1 MIGKYSF
8 GKIVVNGIPYT
19 GDIKIIKGQV
29 IPNWWR
35 KTGHS
40 VDVADIRDI
49 IEAEPD
55 ILVIG
60 QGKPG
65 YMKTTKSLQEFL
77 ARHRIDLIEEATSE
91 AVETTNRLLE
101 KRKNV
106 AAGFHLTC

>member
-1 MIGKYSF
+1 MIEKYSF

-19 GDIKIIKGQV
+19 HDIKIIQGEV

-35 KTGHS
+35 KTGHR
-40 VDVADIRDI
+40 VDVNDIMDI
-49 IEAEPD
+49 VEAKPD

-65 YMKTTKSLQEFL
+65 YMKSSKSLQEFL
-77 ARHRIDLIEEATSE
+77 ERNGIDLIEETTSE
-91 AVETTNRLLE
+91 AVQTTNGLL
-101 KRKNV
+101 KNGKNV

>member
-8 GKIVVNGIPYT
+8 GKIVVNGISYT
-19 GDIKIIKGQV
+19 HDIKIIKGEV

-35 KTGHS
+35 ETGHR
-40 VDVADIRDI
+40 VAVEDIRDI
-49 IEAEPD
+49 IGAEPD

-77 ARHRIDLIEEATSE
+77 ELNRIDLIEETTSE
-91 AVETTNRLLE
+91 AVLTTNKLL
-101 KRKNV
+101 KKGKNF

>member
-1 MIGKYSF
+1 MIEKYSL
-8 GKIVVNGIPYT
+8 GEIVVNGVSYIH
-19 GDIKIIKGQV
+19 DIKMIQGEV

-35 KTGHS
+35 KTGHR
-40 VDVADIRDI
+40 VGLEDIRDI

-65 YMKTTKSLQEFL
+65 YMKSTRSLQEFL
-77 ARHRIDLIEEATSE
+77 ARNGIDLIEETTSE
-91 AVETTNRLLE
+91 AVRTTNKLLG
-101 KRKNV
+101 KGQNF